1 MEVVPVIHR
10 ITVAKLFPGLCAG
23 SSKLKPMPA
32 CLYIAVEGEDPG
44 FDIFAN
50 GHALAR
56 NEDALERL
64 ATSLNVSPLFSFLCA
79 DEEAVAALVE
89 NGSDERGGQ
98 SFRPQ
103 PKWFDPL
110 DGLLTVQIL
119 LSHLNYSPSSL
130 GSETAAVFLELR
142 EYERVLRK
150 TVERGL
156 HWHLELSL
164 A

>member
-1 MEVVPVIHR
+1 
-10 ITVAKLFPGLCAG
+10 
-23 SSKLKPMPA
+23 MPA
-32 CLYIAVEGEDPG
+32 CLYIVVEGEDPG
-44 FDIFAN
+44 FDIFVN

-64 ATSLNVSPLFSFLCA
+64 ATGINVIPLLSFLCA
-79 DEEAVAALVE
+79 DEEAVVALVE
-89 NGSDERGGQ
+89 NGSDESGELP
-98 SFRPQ
+98 FRPQ
-103 PKWFDPL
+103 PQWFNPL

-119 LSHLNYSPSSL
+119 LNHLDYSPSSL

-156 HWHLELSL
+156 QWRLELEL